1 MIKELFNATAKAL
14 MKLAQKLHLTYNEV
28 NIIVYYML
36 VPLSWAVML
45 DFIIVT
51 WPWLTISWIAVC
63 LLVTWWN
70 RKRFSQWCDWAF
82 QKSVEFL
89 QGFGFVGWDYCKAS
103 VIICVFF
110 IAIVYAILILL
121 LILK

>member
-1 MIKELFNATAKAL
+1 MIIKLFNDTANVL

-36 VPLSWAVML
+36 VPLTWAVML
-45 DFIIVT
+45 DFIIGT
-51 WPWLTISWIAVC
+51 WPWLTLAWVAVC

-70 RKRFSQWCDWAF
+70 RKRFSHWCDWAF
-82 QKSVEFL
+82 QKSVDFL
-89 QGFGFVGWDYCKAS
+89 EGFGFMGWDYCKAS

-110 IAIVYAILILL
+110 IAVIYAILILL